1 MGAET
6 GGGAAAFK
14 AVGNNAFALRVAA
27 EKTLAY
33 NSQHAFTHK
42 VLKTLNTQ

>member
-14 AVGNNAFALRVAA
+14 AIGNNGFALRVAA
-27 EKTLAY
+27 EKTLAN
-33 NSQHAFTHK
+33 NSQPVFTHK
-42 VLKTLNTQ
+42 VLQTLNTQ